1 MAVDQF
7 GLDLS
12 LPQDTGRQAAGH
24 WDKTVLAFLAHGA
37 ETPLHLGRALDAA
50 PQFPLAQACRGLF
63 MLLLGRRELVQTAR
77 EAHQMA
83 GAAAAELGVSAREQA
98 HIDALGDWLNG
109 HPIRAADRLD
119 RCLRAN
125 PRDAMALKII
135 HGIRFI
141 MGDQPGMRR
150 SIESVIDHYG
160 TDHPASGY
168 IQGCYAFALEET
180 GDQIRAERFGRLGV
194 ERAPDDAWGLHAV
207 AHVMEMQGRAEDG
220 IGWVQSNRD
229 AWTHCNNFRFHVV
242 WHLALFHLDQ
252 RDFARVLALY
262 DTEIRAEKT
271 DDYRDFSNAA
281 SLLSRLELEGV
292 DTGNRWAELIEIAE
306 TRIDDGSVVFAD
318 LHYLLALCHERG
330 RGLGMSPY
338 SGAETLVS
346 RMRRSS
352 MASEGDM
359 ARVAGAPGL
368 DAAKGVAAF
377 GCGNFAAAHAA
388 FQRAVPDLVAIGGSH
403 AQRDVFIRLAVE
415 AAIRCRSLDA
425 AEKLIRNRTAL
436 RGADDDFA
444 RSRLSHIAD
453 MRTDARPRPMIN
465 PLDYAVAVY

>member
-12 LPQDTGRQAAGH
+12 LATDAAPKAAGH
-24 WDKTVLAFLAHGA
+24 WDATVRAFLAHGA
-37 ETPLHLGRALDAA
+37 ETPVHLGNALDAA
-50 PQFPLAQACRGLF
+50 THFPLAQACRGLF

-77 EAHQMA
+77 EAYQTVTT
-83 GAAAAELGVSAREQA
+83 AAAELGVSAREQA
-98 HIDALGDWLNG
+98 YIDALGDWLGG
-109 HPIRAADRLD
+109 HPLKAADRLD
-119 RCLRAN
+119 RCLCAN
-125 PRDAMALKII
+125 PRDAMALKVI

-150 SIESVIDHYG
+150 SIESVIDHY
-160 TDHPASGY
+160 DANHPASGY
-168 IQGCYAFALEET
+168 VQGCYAFALEET
-180 GDQIRAERFGRLGV
+180 GDQTRAEEFGRLALD
-194 ERAPDDAWGLHAV
+194 RAPDDAWGLHAV

-220 IGWVQSNRD
+220 IGWVRSNED

-252 RDFARVLALY
+252 RDFARVLELY

-306 TRIDDGSVVFAD
+306 NRIDDGSVVFAD
-318 LHYLLALCHERG
+318 LHYLLALCQESG
-330 RGLGMSPY
+330 RGLAMTPY
-338 SGAETLVS
+338 SGAENLVS
-346 RMRRSS
+346 RMRKSS
-352 MASEGDM
+352 MTCASDM

-388 FQRAVPDLVAIGGSH
+388 FQRAVPDLIAIGGSH
-403 AQRDVFIRLAVE
+403 AQRDVFIRLAIE
-415 AAIRCRSLDA
+415 AAIRCKSLDA
-425 AEKLIRNRTAL
+425 AETLIRNRTTL
-436 RGADDDFA
+436 RGADDDFSRSRMSHIGDMRA
-444 RSRLSHIAD
+444 RSAS
-453 MRTDARPRPMIN
+453 RPTVN